1 MPTILVIDDDK
12 SYYDLFLERYLT
24 RLGFTAFGV
33 HSGEQGLEFVKSVQ
47 PDLILLDWCLKKSIS
62 GEETLRIFKSQPAMK
77 NIPVIVIS
85 GIRENAED
93 ELRARRAGAAQFITK
108 SEISDTVAD
117 QQIFNRRL
125 QSLILDKRPRTPA
138 PISHS
143 VKSRALAARTNGRV
157 LVIDDDPEIR
167 DMISFVLRDKGY
179 TILTADKG
187 ELGLTKAQQEYPDLV
202 ILDLSL
208 PDMDGLEVCTQL
220 KSSPKTRPIPVLILT
235 ARASTQAQLLAVEY
249 NADHYFT
256 KPIPNLDDFHNWIA
270 AFIRRRSHLDD
281 GNVLHVGR
289 QLIID
294 TKAHTLTF
302 KGRVIE
308 KMPATLFRLLCEF
321 ARRPGEILDR
331 DYLVRRVWD
340 RRVREH
346 NVDTNVSRL
355 KNYLGSTADD
365 WFVSV
370 SGKGYRLLPI
380 AQPGED
386 SPTP

>member
-1 MPTILVIDDDK
+1 MPTILVIDDEK
-12 SYYDLFLERYLT
+12 NYYELFLERYLT
-24 RLGFTAFGV
+24 HLGYTSFGV
-33 HSGEQGLEFVKSVQ
+33 RSGEQGLEFVKNIQ

-62 GEETLRIFKSQPAMK
+62 GEETLRIFKSLPAMK

-108 SEISDTVAD
+108 SELSDTVAD
-117 QQIFNRRL
+117 LQVFKRRL
-125 QSLILDKRPRTPA
+125 QALILDKRPKTPA
-138 PISHS
+138 PISNS
-143 VKSRALAARTNGRV
+143 AKNRAHAGRTNGRV

-167 DMISFVLRDKGY
+167 DMIAFVLRDKGY

-187 ELGLTKAQQEYPDLV
+187 EVGLAKARQDYPDLV

-220 KSSPKTRPIPVLILT
+220 KASPKTRPIPVLILT
-235 ARASTQAQLLAVEY
+235 ARTSTQAQLLAVEY

-256 KPIPNLDDFHNWIA
+256 KPIPDLEEFHNWIA
-270 AFIRRRSHLDD
+270 AFLRRRSHLD
-281 GNVLHVGR
+281 GGSVLHVGSH
-289 QLIID
+289 LIID

-321 ARRPGEILDR
+321 ARRPGEVLDR
-331 DYLVRRVWD
+331 DYLVRRVWA

-355 KNYLGSTADD
+355 KNYLGDNADD

-370 SGKGYRLLPI
+370 TGKGYRLLPV
-380 AQPGED
+380 ADRGED
-386 SPTP
+386 GPTS